1 MLSSM
6 MALRWLVMG
15 CALLAAGCTI
25 IIKKPV
31 NDSPELR
38 WWLFTNYG
46 AREICPELRRQGL
59 PLRLDPR
66 SAAVGRFF
74 PNRCHTALDE
84 ARRVVTVSLGGT
96 GYGYAPV
103 SGRVGFALDATIEYR
118 MDFRIASR
126 GIYVWGVPN
135 RTPTPPQFRVLSVEN
150 RLAGMASASFGLG
163 NTVGEQ
169 LLRGELHR
177 GFTVLHTDRGNTF
190 ALGIVQPPHR
200 PYTPFA
206 VQGGAYAYA
215 NETVTVAMGQR
226 DYLGPFAVMKPGQ
239 PLRLRFVAS
248 GAPAEVLVVNRFT
261 GDSWRGAYEHG
272 NVGPPPGP
280 VLAGGPIGP
289 AHPTVS
295 TYPLPV
301 GSYYVVIDNTAWAG
315 RVAPRGAATVS
326 YVAELLD

>member
-1 MLSSM
+1 MRS
-6 MALRWLVMG
+6 LRWLVMA

-38 WWLFTNYG
+38 WWLFSNYG
-46 AREICPELRRQGL
+46 AREICPELRRQGV

-66 SAAVGRFF
+66 SPAVGRFF
-74 PNRCHTALDE
+74 PSRCHTALDQ
-84 ARRVVTVSLGGT
+84 ARRVVTVSISGT
-96 GYGYAPV
+96 GYGWAPV
-103 SGRVGFALDATIEYR
+103 SGRVGFALDATIEYQ

-126 GIYVWGVPN
+126 GIYVWGRPS
-135 RTPTPPQFRVLSVEN
+135 RTPRPPALRILSVEN
-150 RLAGMASASFGLG
+150 RLAGMASASLGLG

-169 LLRGELHR
+169 LVRSELHR

-200 PYTPFA
+200 PFTPFS
-206 VQGGAYAYA
+206 VRGGSYVFG

-226 DYLGPFAVMKPGQ
+226 DYLGPFSVMKPGQ
-239 PLRLRFVAS
+239 RLRLRFVTQ

-261 GDSWRGAYEHG
+261 GDTWRAAYETG
-272 NVGPPPGP
+272 QPLGPPPGP

-289 AHPTVS
+289 GHPTVS

-301 GSYYVVIDNTAWAG
+301 GSYYVVIDNTAQAG
-315 RVAPRGAATVS
+315 HIPPRGAATVS
-326 YVAELLD
+326 YVAELVD